1 MPAKPVGIYLR
12 VLIMYIRKSQE
23 KQKNTLTMNTSE
35 EPEKGLTY
43 LIESKMSSIVRHTII
58 LWATKEEKA
67 KHWQLNNDK
76 LLIERLITLSEILVC
91 AKKCVLRLM
100 SKRKHT

>member
-1 MPAKPVGIYLR
+1 MH
-12 VLIMYIRKSQE
+12 
-23 KQKNTLTMNTSE
+23 TE

-58 LWATKEEKA
+58 LWATKEEKE

-91 AKKCVLRLM
+91 AKKCVLRLKNTVGFPRADIPEI
-100 SKRKHT
+100 SITYRNP